1 MASGKSVMAFML
13 GVVGLI
19 VVGVHYDQSR
29 GKRVMHAGV
38 LRDMERVRLRREAQ
52 QKESS

>member
-1 MASGKSVMAFML
+1 MFGIV
-13 GVVGLI
+13 GVI

-38 LRDMERVRLRREAQ
+38 LRDMERVKLRREAQ
-52 QKESS
+52 YKENNP